1 VSAGLVRWPL
11 DRRKLD
17 LTRQS
22 RVCRRQPFAC
32 CPHTTPRCGVLWP
45 GSYKRDICEIRDRND
60 PRSR

>member
-22 RVCRRQPFAC
+22 RVCRRQAPFRLLPAYHSAMRR
-32 CPHTTPRCGVLWP
+32 PLAGILQTGHM
-45 GSYKRDICEIRDRND
+45 RDTR
-60 PRSR
+60 PK